1 MNCSFSIVIPVFHEA
16 SLIDHAINHVKKIS
30 AGFESEIIVVDG
42 DPKGSTLECVEHPN
56 IVKIVSGKGRG
67 RQMNKGASSAKGDIL
82 LFLHADTELPDEAL
96 TSIAS
101 VVDHKEYS
109 GGAFDLG
116 IKSGQRIFRLIE
128 KAVSIRTRLTSV
140 PYGDQAI
147 FIRRKCFEA
156 LKGFREIPIMEDIEF
171 MRRMKKSGNKI
182 VIIPK
187 KVNTSPRRWENEGI
201 LCCTLRNW
209 ALISLYSLGVEPE
222 KIVRFYYRDW
232 YDG

>member
-67 RQMNKGASSAKGDIL
+67 RQMNKGATSAKGDIL

-101 VVDHKEYS
+101 VIDHKEYS

-128 KAVSIRTRLTSV
+128 KAVSIRTRLTSL

-156 LKGFREIPIMEDIEF
+156 LNGFREIPIMEDIEF

-232 YDG
+232 DNG

>member
-1 MNCSFSIVIPVFHEA
+1 MNFSFSIVIPVFHES
-16 SLIDHAINHVKKIS
+16 SLINHAINHVKGIS

-42 DPKGSTLECVEHPN
+42 DPKGSTLECIEHLN
-56 IVKIVSGKGRG
+56 IVKIISRKGRG
-67 RQMNKGASSAKGDIL
+67 RQMNKGAASATGEIL
-82 LFLHADTELPDEAL
+82 IFLHADTELPDEAL
-96 TSIAS
+96 AGIAS
-101 VVDHKEYS
+101 VMDNSEYF

-116 IKSGQRIFRLIE
+116 IKSGRRIFRLIE
-128 KAVSIRTRLTSV
+128 KVVSIRTRLTSV

-171 MRRMKKSGNKI
+171 MRRMKKSGNRI
-182 VIIPK
+182 FVIPQ

-201 LCCTLRNW
+201 LRCTLRNW
-209 ALISLYSLGVEPE
+209 ALIGLYSLGVKPE

-232 YDG
+232 YNG